1 MSTDLFLPVGPSA
14 DDVADR
20 LLAAQLGAHE
30 LFAVYAGDRLGWY
43 AALAAHGASSST
55 ELAERTGTDERY
67 VREWLEHQAVAGYV
81 TVDDDR
87 RFTLTD
93 GAREVLTDVDSP
105 SFLAPLGRM
114 QAASGRVVDDLVDAY
129 RTGGG
134 VSWERLGDDAR
145 TAQAALNRPLFLGP
159 LVEEVLPS
167 IAVLHAMLRR
177 GGRLA
182 DVGCGQGWSSIA
194 IAQAYPESIVTGIDV
209 DAPSIDAARANAS
222 AVGVDVLFEHADA
235 ASVRGAR
242 YDAVTF
248 FECVHDMADPVA
260 VLAAARAMVRDDGY
274 VLVADE
280 ATQETFSAPAGPRER
295 LFYGW
300 SLSVCL
306 PDGLST
312 SPSVATGTVMRPA
325 TLERYARDAGFA
337 GIEILPVGLDLL
349 RFYRLL
355 MPVQDPR

>member
-1 MSTDLFLPVGPSA
+1 MTTDMFEPVGSDA
-14 DDVADR
+14 GAVADR

-43 AALAAHGASSST
+43 ASLAAHGPSSSA

-67 VREWLEHQAVAGYV
+67 AREWLEHQAVAGYL

-87 RFTLTD
+87 RFALTD
-93 GAREVLTDVDSP
+93 GAREVLTDADSP

-114 QAASGRVVDDLVDAY
+114 QAASGRVVDDLIEAY
-129 RTGGG
+129 RVGGG
-134 VSWERLGDDAR
+134 VSWDQLGDDAR
-145 TAQAALNRPLFLGP
+145 TAQAAINRPLFLGP
-159 LVEEVLPS
+159 LVDDVLPA
-167 IAVLHAMLRR
+167 IPTLHGILRR

-194 IAQAYPESIVTGIDV
+194 IARAYPEATVVGIDI
-209 DAPSIDAARANAS
+209 DAPSIEAASANA
-222 AVGVDVLFEHADA
+222 AVVGVDVAFELADGA
-235 ASVRGAR
+235 AVRGER
-242 YDAVTF
+242 FDVVTF

-260 VLAAARAMVRDDGY
+260 VLAAARAMVSHDGY

-280 ATQETFSAPAGPRER
+280 RTQESFSAPAGPLER

-306 PDGLST
+306 PDGRSS

-325 TLERYARDAGFA
+325 TLERYAREAGFA
-337 GIEILPVGLDLL
+337 GIEILPVELDLL

-355 MPVQDPR
+355 LPPREP